1 MGQKTLKVDKI
12 VPEGGILHID
22 GQVTATSLQDVNGPW
37 DPVNATDIKFD
48 DGNVGIGTVAPAY
61 KLDVHGTANVGVLT
75 TTSVSG
81 DGSGLTN
88 IQKANIPGL
97 IQEQWTTLNDDILY
111 FQNSNVGIGTDT
123 PAYKLDVHGSANVG
137 ALNVTSIS
145 GDGSGLTN
153 IDGSAINNLN
163 LVNQWTSDEN
173 DLRYEDGK
181 VGVGKGTPNHTFDVN
196 GNVNATSL
204 SLSDSDIPVYLTS
217 NASAASI
224 ARWANEIGGDTNI
237 VRDVAIDSNGNAFVT
252 GEYTSSAS
260 VEVGTGVSLS
270 ATTETNVYLIK
281 YNSSGVAEWAINMI
295 GRGNTVAIDP
305 SGNVYISGS
314 YESGSNINVPST
326 DGNPLIGKLV
336 QTTRGATFL
345 IKYNNAGVAQWA
357 TRVDGVDF
365 YNGDDIGRNLAID
378 SSGSLYL
385 TGSYNGYFGFNASS
399 RAYSADGTGPDMI
412 LTVANNNSVF
422 LVKYDSDG
430 TVQWVRIINASG
442 NVLGYG
448 VAVDSGSNVFMTGE
462 YTADSEVNV
471 GYSITLPTTTG
482 VASFLVKYDTG
493 GTTQWATKIDG
504 SSTDKGVSV
513 VTGKNGNVHL
523 IGNYTS
529 GAIIISPSIT
539 LPDTSG
545 NDTMFLL
552 TYDTEGV
559 AQWAT
564 TIDGVGADV
573 VTDSTGTL
581 YITGSYSSPNSNV
594 SNIGGKDVT
603 LETPNG
609 GAVFLVEYSPNGILR
624 TSTHIDGTSNES
636 GNALAVDSLGQNVC
650 VSGTTGSNSV
660 IYNSVGTPSGL
671 TLTSGPG
678 FVVKYEISKPLKLN
692 VSSNLEVGTAN
703 LFVDTMTGRV
713 GANTTTPQATLH
725 VEGNVYASSNL
736 EVGTANL
743 FVDTQTSRVGVGTR
757 EPEATLH
764 VEGNVYASSNLEV
777 GTANLFVDTEV
788 SRVGVRTRVP
798 GYDLDVN
805 GDINF
810 TGDFYKN
817 GVLFTAV
824 IGSTPWSTLENNI
837 SYTAGNVSIGVVE
850 PEATLHVEGNAY
862 VSSNLEVS
870 NINFTGSFNQNGTP
884 FESSPWTTTGDDLS
898 YTTGKVGVGTSS
910 PDANLHVEGN
920 AYVSSNLKVDTTTI
934 STAVTD
940 GVPTVSWATSIG
952 GTGTDS
958 GEGIAT
964 DSGGNVYVI
973 GKYSGSVTI
982 GSTTLTTVSVGSY
995 DAFVAKYDTSGTVQ
1009 WAKSIGGM
1017 SSEYGYGIATD
1028 NGGNVYVI
1036 GEYQGT
1042 ATFAPGTTLTS
1053 ASGTRDAFVA
1063 KYDTSGTVQ
1072 WAKSIGGTS
1081 TDTGYGISTDSSGN
1095 VYVIGTYVGTLT
1107 IGSTTLDGTGNGDV
1121 FVAKYDT
1128 SGTDQWARSIGG
1140 TGPDYG
1146 YGIATDSSGNVFVTG
1161 RYRGGTITF
1170 APDTTLT
1177 NAGPYTDDAF
1187 VAKYDTSGTVQWARG
1202 FGGGDYDNGYGI
1214 ATDSSGNVYVTGGFT
1229 GSVTIGPGTTL
1240 TGSEFFEN
1248 AFVAKYDTSGT
1259 AQWAKGIT
1267 GQFTNARGYGIT
1279 TDSDGNVYVTGY
1291 YYPTATF
1298 APGTTLTSVGS
1309 YDPFV
1314 AKYDTSGTV
1323 QWATSIDGTGSDN
1336 GYGIA
1341 TDSGGNVYVVG
1352 DYTNGSITI
1361 GSTTLTSAGT
1371 TDAFV
1376 AKYSPS
1382 KYLHINTGLEV
1393 GTANLHVDTVN
1404 SRVGIGTSTPEATL
1418 HVEGNVYMSSNL
1430 EVGTANLY
1438 VDTASGR
1445 VGIGK
1450 TDPGS
1455 ALDVVGDVYVSSN
1468 LEVSNINFTGS
1479 FNQNGTPFESSPWTT
1494 TGNDLSYTTGK
1505 VGVGTSSP
1513 DANLHVE
1520 GDAYVSSNLEVGKT
1534 TISTP
1539 DQTPNVLWATSIGG
1553 TSFDDGRGIAT
1564 DSNGNVYV
1572 IGYSRSSSITIGSTT
1587 LTNSGSYDVFVAK
1600 YDASGT
1606 VQWAT
1611 SIGGTSADLGIDIA
1625 TDSLGNVYLV
1635 GYYSGTATFG
1645 STTLTGA
1652 GSYDVFVAKYDT
1664 SGTVQWA
1671 TSIGGTDSEY
1681 GNGIATDSNGNVYVT
1696 GNYRSSITIGST
1708 TLTNSGFDDV
1718 FVAKYD
1724 TSGTVQWATSIG
1736 GTSTDNGYGIA
1747 TDSNGNVYVIGEY
1760 NSGSITI
1767 GSTTLTGAGSYDVFV
1782 AKYDTSGTVQWATSI
1797 GGTNSEYGRGIATDS
1812 NGNVYV
1818 IGGYSG
1824 TLTIGSTT
1832 LTGAGSN
1839 DAFVA
1844 KYDTS
1849 GTVQWA
1855 TSIGGTSYDNGYGI
1869 ATDSGGNVYVT
1880 GNYSS
1885 GSITIG
1891 STTLT
1896 SAGSDDAFVAKY
1908 DTSGTVQWATSIGGT
1923 STDLGIDIAT
1933 DSNGN
1938 VYVIGNYYGSITIG
1952 STTLTNSGSR
1962 DAFVVKY
1969 SSSPIY
1975 LRINAGL
1982 EVGTANLFVDTRTSR
1997 VGIGTTTP
2005 GYTLDV
2011 QGDLNVSGTTTNVSD
2026 KRLKS
2031 NVHVIENAL
2040 EKVGKLSG
2048 YTFTMNNKQNA
2059 GVIAQE
2065 VLEVLPEVVGGSEET
2080 TYSVAYGN
2088 MASLFIEA
2096 IKELKREIEVLKTK
2110 D

>member
-1 MGQKTLKVDKI
+1 MGQRTLKVDKI
-12 VPEGGILHID
+12 IPEGGILHID
-22 GQVTATSLQDVNGPW
+22 GQVTATSLQETSNPW
-37 DPVNATDIKFD
+37 EPVNDVDIKFIS
-48 DGNVGIGTVAPAY
+48 GNVGVGTDTPTY

-75 TTSVSG
+75 TTSISG

-88 IQKANIPGL
+88 IQKANIPDL
-97 IQEQWTTLNDDILY
+97 IQEQWTTLNDNILY
-111 FQNSNVGIGTDT
+111 FQNSNVGIATST
-123 PAYKLDVHGSANVG
+123 PAYKLDVHGTANVG
-137 ALNVTSIS
+137 ALNVTSIT

-153 IDGSAINNLN
+153 IDGSAINN

-204 SLSDSDIPVYLTS
+204 SLSDSDVPVYLTS
-217 NASAASI
+217 NANAASI
-224 ARWANEIGGDTNI
+224 AQWSKEIGGDTNI
-237 VRDVAIDSNGNAFVT
+237 VRDVAIDSNGNTFVT
-252 GEYTSSAS
+252 GEYTSSSS
-260 VEVGTGVSLS
+260 VTIGTGVSLS
-270 ATTETNVYLIK
+270 STTETNVYLIK
-281 YNSSGVAEWAINMI
+281 YNSSGVAEWALNMI
-295 GRGNTVAIDP
+295 GQGNTVTID
-305 SGNVYISGS
+305 SDGNVYISGR
-314 YESGSNINVPST
+314 YDSGLNINVPST
-326 DGNPLIGKLV
+326 DETPLIGKLV
-336 QTTRGATFL
+336 PTTRGAAFL
-345 IKYNNAGVAQWA
+345 VKYNNDGVAQWA
-357 TRVDGVDF
+357 TRVDGTDV

-385 TGSYNGYFGFNASS
+385 TGSYSGHNDLTSIGS
-399 RAYSADGTGPDMI
+399 RAYSADGISPSIQLPD
-412 LTVANNNSVF
+412 VDNHSAF
-422 LVKYDSDG
+422 LIKYNSDG
-430 TVQWVRIINASG
+430 TPQWVKGIDASG
-442 NVLGYG
+442 DVIGYG

-462 YTADSEVNV
+462 YTAASEVDV
-471 GYSITLPTTTG
+471 GNSKNLPITTD
-482 VASFLVKYDTG
+482 VASFLIKYDTM
-493 GTTQWATKIDG
+493 GTTQWTRKIDG
-504 SSTDKGVSV
+504 SSTDKGVSI
-513 VTGKNGNVHL
+513 VTGKDGNVHIL
-523 IGNYTS
+523 GNYTS
-529 GAIIISPSIT
+529 GAVVVSPFIT

-545 NDTMFLL
+545 DDTTFLL
-552 TYDTEGV
+552 TYDTQGV

-573 VTDSTGTL
+573 VTDSTGA
-581 YITGSYSSPNSNV
+581 IFVTGSYSSSNSNV
-594 SNIGGKDVT
+594 SSTDGKDITLVT
-603 LETPNG
+603 PSGSAT
-609 GAVFLVEYSPNGILR
+609 FLVEYSPNGILR
-624 TSTHIDGTSNES
+624 SSTHIDGTSNES
-636 GNALAVDSLGQNVC
+636 GNALAVDSLGQNVH

-660 IYNSVGTPSGL
+660 IYNSDGTQSGL
-671 TLTSGPG
+671 TLTNGPG
-678 FVVKYEISKPLKLN
+678 FVVKYETSKPLKLN

-703 LFVDTMTGRV
+703 LFVDTATGRV

-743 FVDTQTSRVGVGTR
+743 FVDTATGRVGANTTT
-757 EPEATLH
+757 PQATLH

-777 GTANLFVDTEV
+777 GGANLFVDTQTSRVGVGTRAPDATLHVEGNVYASSNLEVGGANLFVDTQTSRVGVGTRAPDATLHVEGNVYASSNLEVGGANLFVDTQTSRVGVGTRAPDATLHVEGNVYASSNLEVGGANLFVDTQTSRVGVGTRAPDATLHVEGNVYASSNLEVGGANLFVDTQTSRVGVGTRAPDATLHVEGNVYASSNLEVGGANLFVDTQTSRVGVGTRAPDATLHVEGNVYASSNLEVGGANLFVDTQTSRVGVGTRAPDATLHVEGNVYASSNLEVGGANLFVDTQTSRVGVGTRAPDATLHVEGNVYASSNLEVGGANLFVDTQTSRVGVGTRAPDATLHVEGNVYASSNLEVGGANLFVDTQTSRVGVGTRAPDATLHVEGNVYASSNLEVGGANLFVDTEV

-798 GYDLDVN
+798 GFDLDVN

-817 GVLFTAV
+817 GVLFTAIV
-824 IGSTPWSTLENNI
+824 GSTPWSTLNSNI
-837 SYTAGNVSIGVVE
+837 SYTAGNVSIGVIEPSATLHVE
-850 PEATLHVEGNAY
+850 GNVYASSNLEVGGANLFVDTQTSRVGVGTRAPEANLHVEGNAYVSSNLEVGGANLFVDTQTSRVGVGTRAPEANLHVEGNAY

-870 NINFTGSFNQNGTP
+870 NINFTGSFNQNGAP
-884 FESSPWTTTGDDLS
+884 FVSSPWTITGDDLS
-898 YTTGKVGVGTSS
+898 YTTGRVGVGTSS
-910 PDANLHVEGN
+910 PN
-920 AYVSSNLKVDTTTI
+920 
-934 STAVTD
+934 
-940 GVPTVSWATSIG
+940 
-952 GTGTDS
+952 
-958 GEGIAT
+958 
-964 DSGGNVYVI
+964 
-973 GKYSGSVTI
+973 
-982 GSTTLTTVSVGSY
+982 
-995 DAFVAKYDTSGTVQ
+995 
-1009 WAKSIGGM
+1009 
-1017 SSEYGYGIATD
+1017 
-1028 NGGNVYVI
+1028 
-1036 GEYQGT
+1036 
-1042 ATFAPGTTLTS
+1042 
-1053 ASGTRDAFVA
+1053 
-1063 KYDTSGTVQ
+1063 
-1072 WAKSIGGTS
+1072 
-1081 TDTGYGISTDSSGN
+1081 
-1095 VYVIGTYVGTLT
+1095 
-1107 IGSTTLDGTGNGDV
+1107 
-1121 FVAKYDT
+1121 
-1128 SGTDQWARSIGG
+1128 
-1140 TGPDYG
+1140 
-1146 YGIATDSSGNVFVTG
+1146 
-1161 RYRGGTITF
+1161 
-1170 APDTTLT
+1170 
-1177 NAGPYTDDAF
+1177 
-1187 VAKYDTSGTVQWARG
+1187 
-1202 FGGGDYDNGYGI
+1202 
-1214 ATDSSGNVYVTGGFT
+1214 
-1229 GSVTIGPGTTL
+1229 
-1240 TGSEFFEN
+1240 
-1248 AFVAKYDTSGT
+1248 
-1259 AQWAKGIT
+1259 
-1267 GQFTNARGYGIT
+1267 
-1279 TDSDGNVYVTGY
+1279 
-1291 YYPTATF
+1291 
-1298 APGTTLTSVGS
+1298 
-1309 YDPFV
+1309 
-1314 AKYDTSGTV
+1314 
-1323 QWATSIDGTGSDN
+1323 
-1336 GYGIA
+1336 
-1341 TDSGGNVYVVG
+1341 
-1352 DYTNGSITI
+1352 
-1361 GSTTLTSAGT
+1361 
-1371 TDAFV
+1371 
-1376 AKYSPS
+1376 
-1382 KYLHINTGLEV
+1382 
-1393 GTANLHVDTVN
+1393 
-1404 SRVGIGTSTPEATL
+1404 
-1418 HVEGNVYMSSNL
+1418 
-1430 EVGTANLY
+1430 
-1438 VDTASGR
+1438 
-1445 VGIGK
+1445 
-1450 TDPGS
+1450 
-1455 ALDVVGDVYVSSN
+1455 
-1468 LEVSNINFTGS
+1468 
-1479 FNQNGTPFESSPWTT
+1479 
-1494 TGNDLSYTTGK
+1494 
-1505 VGVGTSSP
+1505 
-1513 DANLHVE
+1513 ANLHVE

-1671 TSIGGTDSEY
+1671 TSIGGTDSEI

-1969 SSSPIY
+1969 SSPPIY

-1982 EVGTANLFVDTRTSR
+1982 EVGSSNLFVDTRTSR